1 MSFYDIQGNYF
12 KEDIEEE
19 FRMPCDEE
27 CKKRRKRAREKR
39 ERALK
44 RGLFGRINERFVQTN
59 VNVEKQNRNRKRFWF
74 F

>member
-27 CKKRRKRAREKR
+27 CRERRRRAREER
-39 ERALK
+39 EQGQTSFL
-44 RGLFGRINERFVQTN
+44 GRNNEGFVQTN
-59 VNVEKQNRNRKRFWF
+59 VNVENQNRKRFWF

>member
-27 CKKRRKRAREKR
+27 CKKRRKRVVTSSIK
-39 ERALK
+39 
-44 RGLFGRINERFVQTN
+44 T
-59 VNVEKQNRNRKRFWF
+59 
-74 F
+74 